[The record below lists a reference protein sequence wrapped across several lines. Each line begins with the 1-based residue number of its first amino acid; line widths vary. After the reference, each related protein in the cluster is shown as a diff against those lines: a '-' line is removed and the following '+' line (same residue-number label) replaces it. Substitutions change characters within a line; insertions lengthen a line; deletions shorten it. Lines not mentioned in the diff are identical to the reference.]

1 LGVGSGEALNE
12 HILGAIR
19 SQPWAIL
26 PEYLEAIEAVALRM
40 MEHPALL
47 AVERDGH
54 IERQAE
60 ATARMGERAPSTR
73 TASMRD
79 GIGILPVL
87 GPIFPRSNLMTLS
100 GATALDQVAAD
111 LRALQANPEIRNIL
125 MVMDTPGGAVS
136 GANDMGQLIAS
147 SEKPIA
153 VHVTGMCCS
162 LGYWLASQAAG
173 GISTDP
179 TGVVGSIGVLM
190 TASYQEGPDQNGR
203 RAVDI
208 VSSNAPNKRPDLSTE
223 EGQAQIRQMLDGIES
238 VFISNVARGRGVTE
252 ATVRNEFGAGGTKTG
267 KQAKEAGMI
276 DRIEPTG
283 LEGAI
288 RRLARPA
295 SPAPSRRTAA
305 TNKLA
310 ALKASL

>member
-1 LGVGSGEALNE
+1 MNGN
-12 HILGAIR
+12 ILGFIR
-19 SQPWAIL
+19 SQVWAIL
-26 PEYLEAIEAVALRM
+26 PEYLEAIEAVAMRM
-40 MEHPALL
+40 MESPSL
-47 AVERDGH
+47 AMIEMNGH
-54 IERQAE
+54 IERMSE
-60 ATARMGERAPSTR
+60 ASARMGERAPSTR

-79 GIGILPVL
+79 GVGMLPVM
-87 GPIFPRSNLMTLS
+87 GPIFPRATMLTQLS
-100 GATALDQVAAD
+100 GATSLDLVAAD

-125 MVMDTPGGAVS
+125 MVLDTPGGVTT
-136 GANDMGQLIAS
+136 GANDMAHLIAT
-147 SEKPIA
+147 SEKPIS

-162 LGYWLASQAAG
+162 LGYWLGSQASG

-179 TGVVGSIGVLM
+179 TGIVGSIGVLM
-190 TASYQEGPDQNGR
+190 SSSYQEGPDQNGR

-223 EGQAQIRQMLDGIES
+223 EGRAQIRQMLDGIES

-267 KQAKEAGMI
+267 RQAKEAGMI

-288 RRLARPA
+288 RRLARTPA
-295 SPAPSRRTAA
+295 PAPSRRTAA

-310 ALKASL
+310 AFRAAL